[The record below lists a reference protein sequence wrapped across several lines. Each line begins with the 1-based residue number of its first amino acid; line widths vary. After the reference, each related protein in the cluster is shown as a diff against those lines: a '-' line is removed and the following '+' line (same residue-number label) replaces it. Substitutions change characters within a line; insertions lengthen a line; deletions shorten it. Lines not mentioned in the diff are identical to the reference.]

1 MEIKRF
7 WERKEAFDFL
17 VIHFFQVANQ
27 SISTKGVFNVA
38 VSGGSSPAPFFKE
51 LINQASQFYHWNK
64 VNFFWVDERW
74 VSFENKESNF
84 GEASRL
90 GLTTIP
96 AQFYPFQTDVSEPKL
111 SIEKYQ
117 EELKRNFIDQ
127 QGFDFVILGAGTD
140 EHTASIFHSNL
151 TEAKSAALAFH
162 TIHPTTGQIRLSI
175 SMPLITQS
183 HEVVLLLLGAEK
195 IAILKSLSAV
205 PSTGMSPVQTAI
217 LTSKKSMIVTDIND

>member
-17 VIHFFQVANQ
+17 VNHFFQVANQ

-38 VSGGSSPAPFFKE
+38 VSGGSSPASFFNG
-51 LINQASQFYHWNK
+51 LINQASQLHHWNK

-74 VSFENKESNF
+74 VSFEDKESNF

-90 GLTTIP
+90 GFTTIS
-96 AQFYPFQTDVSEPKL
+96 AHFYPFQTDL
-111 SIEKYQ
+111 SKPEMAIEKYQ
-117 EELKRNFIDQ
+117 EELKRKFIDQ
-127 QGFDFVILGAGTD
+127 RGFDFILLGAGTD

-151 TEAKSAALAFH
+151 VEAKAASLAFH
-162 TIHPTTGQIRLSI
+162 TKHPATDQIRLSI

-183 HEVVLLLLGAEK
+183 DEVVLLLLGPEK
-195 IAILKSLSAV
+195 KEILKSLMAAPPHS
-205 PSTGMSPVQTAI
+205 MSPVQLAMI
-217 LTSKKSMIVTDIND
+217 TSKKSMIVTDIK

>member
-17 VIHFFQVANQ
+17 ATHFFYLGNQ
-27 SISTKGVFNVA
+27 TVSAKGVFNVA

-51 LINQASQFYHWNK
+51 LIKRAEQFHHWNK

-74 VSFENKESNF
+74 VPFENKESNF

-96 AQFYPFQTDVSEPKL
+96 AQFYPFHTNL
-111 SIEKYQ
+111 SNPRLAIEKYQ

-127 QGFDFVILGAGTD
+127 QGFDFILLGAGTD

-151 TEAKSAALAFH
+151 IEAKSASLAFH
-162 TIHPTTGQIRLSI
+162 TIHPATGQVRLSI
-175 SMPLITQS
+175 SMPLIIQS

-195 IAILKSLSAV
+195 NEILKSLTATPHS
-205 PSTGMSPVQTAI
+205 SMSPVQTAM
-217 LTSKKSMIVTDIND
+217 LTSKNPMIVTDINE